1 MKVVLYLATSLT
13 LVLCSAAQGQPAASC
28 VNKFIG
34 TWVHHGIGGQTN
46 TSKLQADG
54 QALCSDNTN
63 CVQGTWTCAGNV
75 LTYDNGG
82 YKTDYTL
89 QADGTMT
96 ARGGIVVT
104 RVGAA
109 PKPATPREPAGSNNT
124 AACGGLLVQE
134 KQDNGARAGNVHER
148 SYVVCQK
155 FENKC
160 GDPVSFA
167 VKSNK
172 VKIKLSATVQPSKME
187 TICATSENETLQYLG
202 WKPTL

>member
-1 MKVVLYLATSLT
+1 
-13 LVLCSAAQGQPAASC
+13 
-28 VNKFIG
+28 
-34 TWVHHGIGGQTN
+34 
-46 TSKLQADG
+46 
-54 QALCSDNTN
+54 
-63 CVQGTWTCAGNV
+63 
-75 LTYDNGG
+75 
-82 YKTDYTL
+82 
-89 QADGTMT
+89 MT

-160 GDPVSFA
+160 GYPVSFA

>member
-1 MKVVLYLATSLT
+1 MKLILSVATSLT
-13 LVLCSAAQGQPAASC
+13 LALCTTAHGQPAASC
-28 VNKFIG
+28 VGKFVG
-34 TWVHHGIGGQTN
+34 TWIHHGIAGQTN
-46 TSKLQADG
+46 TANLQPDG
-54 QALCSDNTN
+54 RALCSDNKN
-63 CVQGTWTCAGNV
+63 CVEGTWTCSGNV
-75 LTYDNGG
+75 LNYDNGM

-104 RVGAA
+104 RVGPA
-109 PKPATPREPAGSNNT
+109 PKLSAPREPAGSNTT

-134 KQDNGARAGNVHER
+134 KQDNGIKGGNVHER

-160 GDPVSFA
+160 GYPVSFA

-172 VKIKLSATVQPSKME
+172 VKIKLSATVQPGKME
-187 TICATSENETLQYLG
+187 KICATSETETLQYLG
-202 WKPTL
+202 WKQTL

>member
-1 MKVVLYLATSLT
+1 MKFMPYVAACLPLA
-13 LVLCSAAQGQPAASC
+13 LCTAAHAQPAASC
-28 VNKFIG
+28 AGKFVG

-46 TSKLQADG
+46 TSNLHADG
-54 QALCSDNTN
+54 RALCSDNTN

-75 LTYDNGG
+75 LTYDNGM

-89 QADGTMT
+89 QGNGTMT

-109 PKPATPREPAGSNNT
+109 PKQAREPAGSNST
-124 AACGGLLVQE
+124 GACGGLLTQE
-134 KQDNGARAGNVHER
+134 KQDNGARSGNVRER

-160 GDPVSFA
+160 GYPVSFA

-172 VKIKLSATVQPSKME
+172 VRIKLSATVQPGKME
-187 TICATSENETLQYLG
+187 KICATSEDETLQYLG
-202 WKPTL
+202 WKQTL